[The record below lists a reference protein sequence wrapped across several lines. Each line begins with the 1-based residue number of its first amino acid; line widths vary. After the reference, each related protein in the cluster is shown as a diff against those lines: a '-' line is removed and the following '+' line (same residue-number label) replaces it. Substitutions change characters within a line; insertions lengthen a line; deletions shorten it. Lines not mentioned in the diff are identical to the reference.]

1 MSWPARWPARR
12 DVRRTDARRSA
23 AGRGGASDWA
33 LHATDA
39 QIFDALARR
48 RHCES
53 LREYFGARG
62 LEELAELA
70 RAAKRAK
77 RRAGPRVLIVPGM
90 MGSRL
95 CDTVRAP
102 ASRRAALLRVLWVD
116 PVRIGAGHLSRLT
129 LPSPR
134 SIRPRG
140 VLLFSYAKLKLQL
153 AIEGFDA
160 RFHAYDWRLGIDALG
175 AALSAAIAAAGEPA
189 VVIAHSMGALVAR
202 VAARRLP
209 HRALKRL
216 IMLGAPNRGAL
227 APVLALRGSYP
238 FVRKLSR
245 LDLAHSPEELAAEVF
260 GTFPGLYHL
269 LPPEPTPE
277 CDLLD
282 PRSWPTQGPAP
293 DAGLLA
299 GVGRARAQM
308 AAPDERMVQIVGVN
322 RETVVSLRRT
332 PAGFEYGSSRNGD
345 GTVPVAL
352 ALLPGLKTYFAEE
365 SHGNLANNPRIVRAI
380 VDLVRDGSTRAL
392 KRRYVPRED
401 GLRLID
407 DAELSRADGGK
418 IDWRLLDSSQREAA
432 LADLD
437 GEREEEALLG
447 SAQSLA

>member
-1 MSWPARWPARR
+1 MRR
-12 DVRRTDARRSA
+12 GAPRRSA
-23 AGRGGASDWA
+23 AGRGGGSDWA

-39 QIFDALARR
+39 QVFDALARR
-48 RHCES
+48 RHGES
-53 LREYFGARG
+53 LREYFGAPA
-62 LEELAELA
+62 LEELAALA
-70 RAAKRAK
+70 AAAKRAK
-77 RRAGPRVLIVPGM
+77 RRGGPRVLIVPGM

-95 CDTVRAP
+95 CDA
-102 ASRRAALLRVLWVD
+102 ARRATARPATPPRVLWVD
-116 PVRIGAGHLSRLT
+116 PVRIGAGHLSKLT

-140 VLLFSYAKLKLQL
+140 VLLSSYAKLKLQL

-175 AALSAAIAAAGEPA
+175 AGLAAAIAAAGEPA
-189 VVIAHSMGALVAR
+189 VVIAHSMGGLVAR

-209 HRALKRL
+209 RRALKRL

-245 LDLAHSPEELAAEVF
+245 LDLKHSPEDLAAEVF

-282 PRSWPTQGPAP
+282 PRSWPSEGPRP
-293 DAGLLA
+293 DARLLA
-299 GVGRARAQM
+299 GVAHARAQM
-308 AAPDERMVQIVGVN
+308 APPDERMVQIVGVN
-322 RETVVSLRRT
+322 RETVVRVRRT

-380 VDLVRDGSTRAL
+380 IDLVRGGSTRAL
-392 KRRYVPRED
+392 KRRYLPRED

-407 DAELSRADGGK
+407 DAELRRADSDK
-418 IDWRLLDSSQREAA
+418 IDWRLLDSAQREAA

-437 GEREEEALLG
+437 GEREEALLG

>member
-1 MSWPARWPARR
+1 MKGGAP
-12 DVRRTDARRSA
+12 RRSA
-23 AGRGGASDWA
+23 AGRGGSDWA
-33 LHATDA
+33 LLATDA
-39 QIFDALARR
+39 QVFDALARR
-48 RHCES
+48 RHGES
-53 LREYFGARG
+53 LREYFGAPA
-62 LEELAELA
+62 LEELAALA
-70 RAAKRAK
+70 AAAKRAK
-77 RRAGPRVLIVPGM
+77 RRGGPRVLIVPGM

-95 CDTVRAP
+95 CDAVRRDA
-102 ASRRAALLRVLWVD
+102 ARRAAPPRVLWVD
-116 PVRIGAGHLSRLT
+116 PVRIGAGHLSKLT

-134 SIRPRG
+134 AIRPRG

-175 AALSAAIAAAGEPA
+175 AGLAAAIAAAGEPA
-189 VVIAHSMGALVAR
+189 VVIAHSMGGLVAR

-209 HRALKRL
+209 RRALKRL

-245 LDLAHSPEELAAEVF
+245 LDLKHSPEDLAAEVF

-282 PRSWPTQGPAP
+282 PRSWPSEGPRP
-293 DAGLLA
+293 DARLLA
-299 GVGRARAQM
+299 GVAHARAQM
-308 AAPDERMVQIVGVN
+308 APPDERMVQIVGVN
-322 RETVVSLRRT
+322 RETVVSVRRT
-332 PAGFEYGSSRNGD
+332 PGGFEYGSSRNGD

-352 ALLPGLKTYFAEE
+352 ALLPGLKSYFAEE

-380 VDLVRDGSTRAL
+380 IDLVRGASTRAL
-392 KRRYVPRED
+392 KPRYLPRED
-401 GLRLID
+401 GLRFID
-407 DAELSRADGGK
+407 DAELRRAESGK
-418 IDWRLLDSSQREAA
+418 IDWRLLDSAQREAA

-437 GEREEEALLG
+437 GEREEALLG

>member
-1 MSWPARWPARR
+1 
-12 DVRRTDARRSA
+12 VRRRDARRSA

-39 QIFDALARR
+39 QVFDALARR
-48 RHCES
+48 HHCES

-70 RAAKRAK
+70 AAAKRAK

-90 MGSRL
+90 MGSKL
-95 CDTVRAP
+95 CDAMRAA
-102 ASRRAALLRVLWVD
+102 ASRRAAPLRALWVD
-116 PVRIGAGHLSRLT
+116 PVRIGAGHLSKLR
-129 LPSPR
+129 LPSRR

-160 RFHAYDWRLGIDALG
+160 RFHAYDWRFGIDALG
-175 AALSAAIAAAGEPA
+175 AALADAIAAAGEPA
-189 VVIAHSMGALVAR
+189 VVIAHSMGGLVAR

-209 HRALKRL
+209 HRALKQL

-245 LDLAHSPEELAAEVF
+245 LDLEHSPEELAAEVF

-282 PRSWPTQGPAP
+282 PRSWPTQGPKP
-293 DAGLLA
+293 DARLLA

-308 AAPDERMVQIVGVN
+308 APPDERMVQIVGVN
-322 RETVVSLRRT
+322 RETVVSVRRT
-332 PAGFEYGSSRNGD
+332 AAGFEYGSSRNGD

-380 VDLVRDGSTRAL
+380 IDLVRDGSTRAL
-392 KRRYVPRED
+392 KRRYLPRED

-407 DAELSRADGGK
+407 DAELSRPDGGK
-418 IDWRLLDSSQREAA
+418 IDWRLLDSAQREAA

-437 GEREEEALLG
+437 GEREEAPLG

>member
-1 MSWPARWPARR
+1 VRRR
-12 DVRRTDARRSA
+12 DAQRSA
-23 AGRGGASDWA
+23 ARRGGASDWA

-39 QIFDALARR
+39 QVFDALARR

-62 LEELAELA
+62 LEELTELA
-70 RAAKRAK
+70 AAAKCAK

-95 CDTVRAP
+95 CDAVRAG
-102 ASRRAALLRVLWVD
+102 ASRRAAPLRTLWVD

-175 AALSAAIAAAGEPA
+175 AALAAAIAAAGGPA
-189 VVIAHSMGALVAR
+189 VVIAHSMGGLVAR

-209 HRALKRL
+209 HRSLKRL

-245 LDLAHSPEELAAEVF
+245 LDLEHSPEELAAEVF

-282 PRSWPTQGPAP
+282 PCSWPTQGPRP
-293 DAGLLA
+293 DARLLA

-308 AAPDERMVQIVGVN
+308 APPDERMVQIVGVN
-322 RETVVSLRRT
+322 RETVVSVRRT
-332 PAGFEYGSSRNGD
+332 PAGFEYGSNGNGD

-365 SHGNLANNPRIVRAI
+365 SHGNLANNPRIVSAI
-380 VDLVRDGSTRAL
+380 IDLVRDGSTRAL
-392 KRRYVPRED
+392 KRRYLPRED

-418 IDWRLLDSSQREAA
+418 IDWRLLDSAQREAA

-437 GEREEEALLG
+437 GEREEALLG

>member
-1 MSWPARWPARR
+1 MRR
-12 DVRRTDARRSA
+12 GAPRRSA
-23 AGRGGASDWA
+23 ARRGGGPDWA

-39 QIFDALARR
+39 QVFDALARR
-48 RHCES
+48 RHGDS
-53 LREYFGARG
+53 LREYFGARA

-70 RAAKRAK
+70 AAAKRAK
-77 RRAGPRVLIVPGM
+77 RRGGPRVLIVPGM

-95 CDTVRAP
+95 CDAVRRDA
-102 ASRRAALLRVLWVD
+102 ARRAALLRMLWVD

-134 SIRPRG
+134 AIRPRG

-175 AALSAAIAAAGEPA
+175 AALAAAIAAAGEPA
-189 VVIAHSMGALVAR
+189 VVIAHSMGGLVAR
-202 VAARRLP
+202 VAAQRLP
-209 HRALKRL
+209 RRALKRL

-245 LDLAHSPEELAAEVF
+245 LDLKHSPEDLAADVF

-282 PRSWPTQGPAP
+282 PRSWPSQGPRP
-293 DAGLLA
+293 DARLLA

-308 AAPDERMVQIVGVN
+308 APPDERMVQIVGVN
-322 RETVVSLRRT
+322 RETVVSVRRT
-332 PAGFEYGSSRNGD
+332 PAGFEYGSNRNGD

-380 VDLVRDGSTRAL
+380 IDLVRGGSTRAL
-392 KRRYVPRED
+392 KRRYLPRED

-407 DAELSRADGGK
+407 DAELRRVDGDK
-418 IDWRLLDSSQREAA
+418 IDWRLLDSAQREAA

-437 GEREEEALLG
+437 GEREEALLG

>member
-1 MSWPARWPARR
+1 
-12 DVRRTDARRSA
+12 
-23 AGRGGASDWA
+23 
-33 LHATDA
+33 
-39 QIFDALARR
+39 
-48 RHCES
+48 
-53 LREYFGARG
+53 
-62 LEELAELA
+62 
-70 RAAKRAK
+70 
-77 RRAGPRVLIVPGM
+77 
-90 MGSRL
+90 
-95 CDTVRAP
+95 
-102 ASRRAALLRVLWVD
+102 VLWVD

-134 SIRPRG
+134 AIRPRG

-175 AALSAAIAAAGEPA
+175 AALAAAIAAAGEPA
-189 VVIAHSMGALVAR
+189 VVIAHSMGGLVAR

-209 HRALKRL
+209 RRALKRL

-245 LDLAHSPEELAAEVF
+245 LDLKHSPEDLAADVF

-282 PRSWPTQGPAP
+282 PRSWPSQGPRP
-293 DAGLLA
+293 DARLLA

-308 AAPDERMVQIVGVN
+308 APPDERMVQIVGVD
-322 RETVVSLRRT
+322 RETVVSVRRT

-380 VDLVRDGSTRAL
+380 IDLARGASTRAL
-392 KRRYVPRED
+392 KRGYVPCDEE
-401 GLRLID
+401 LRLIG
-407 DAELSRADGGK
+407 DAELRRADASK
-418 IDWRLLDSSQREAA
+418 IDWRLLDSAEREAV

-437 GEREEEALLG
+437 GERDEVLLG

>member
-1 MSWPARWPARR
+1 MRR
-12 DVRRTDARRSA
+12 GDARRSA

-39 QIFDALARR
+39 QVFDALARR
-48 RHCES
+48 RHGES

-70 RAAKRAK
+70 AAAKRAK
-77 RRAGPRVLIVPGM
+77 RRGGPRVLIVPGM

-95 CDTVRAP
+95 CAAVRRDA
-102 ASRRAALLRVLWVD
+102 ARRAAPPRVLWVD
-116 PVRIGAGHLSRLT
+116 PVRIGAGHLSKLT

-134 SIRPRG
+134 AIRPRG

-175 AALSAAIAAAGEPA
+175 AALAAAIAAAGEPA
-189 VVIAHSMGALVAR
+189 VVIAHSMGGLVAR

-209 HRALKRL
+209 RRALKRL

-245 LDLAHSPEELAAEVF
+245 LDLKHSPEDLAAEVF

-277 CDLLD
+277 CNLLD
-282 PRSWPTQGPAP
+282 PLSWPSQGPRP
-293 DAGLLA
+293 DARLLA

-308 AAPDERMVQIVGVN
+308 APPDERMVQIVGVN
-322 RETVVSLRRT
+322 RETVVSVRRT

-380 VDLVRDGSTRAL
+380 IDLVRGGSTRAL
-392 KRRYVPRED
+392 KRRYLPRED

-407 DAELSRADGGK
+407 DAELARADSGK
-418 IDWRLLDSSQREAA
+418 IDWRLLDSAQREAA

-437 GEREEEALLG
+437 GEREEALLG

>member
-1 MSWPARWPARR
+1 
-12 DVRRTDARRSA
+12 VRRGVARRSA
-23 AGRGGASDWA
+23 ARRGGGSDWA

-39 QIFDALARR
+39 QIFDALAQR
-48 RHCES
+48 RHAES

-70 RAAKRAK
+70 SAAKCAK
-77 RRAGPRVLIVPGM
+77 RRTGPRVLIVPGM

-95 CDTVRAP
+95 CDAARGA
-102 ASRRAALLRVLWVD
+102 AARRAAPPRLLWVD
-116 PVRIGAGHLSRLT
+116 PVRIGAGHLSKLT

-140 VLLFSYAKLKLQL
+140 VLLFAYAKLKLQL

-175 AALSAAIAAAGEPA
+175 AALAAAIAAAGEPA
-189 VVIAHSMGALVAR
+189 VVIAHSMGGLVAR

-209 HRALKRL
+209 RRALKRL
-216 IMLGAPNRGAL
+216 IMVGAPNRGAL

-245 LDLAHSPEELAAEVF
+245 LDLKHSPEDLAAEVF

-282 PRSWPTQGPAP
+282 PRSWPTRGPRP
-293 DAGLLA
+293 DARLLA

-308 AAPDERMVQIVGVN
+308 APPDERMVQIVGVN
-322 RETVVSLRRT
+322 RETVVSVRRT
-332 PAGFEYGSSRNGD
+332 PTGFEYGSSRNGD

-380 VDLVRDGSTRAL
+380 IDLVRTGSTRAL
-392 KRRYVPRED
+392 KRRYLPRED
-401 GLRLID
+401 GLNLID
-407 DAELSRADGGK
+407 DAELARGDGGK
-418 IDWRLLDSSQREAA
+418 IDWRRLDSAQREAA

-437 GEREEEALLG
+437 GEREEALLG

>member
-1 MSWPARWPARR
+1 MRR
-12 DVRRTDARRSA
+12 GTPRRPA
-23 AGRGGASDWA
+23 AGRGGGSDWA

-39 QIFDALARR
+39 QVFDALARR
-48 RHCES
+48 RHGES

-62 LEELAELA
+62 LEELTELA
-70 RAAKRAK
+70 AAAKRAK
-77 RRAGPRVLIVPGM
+77 RRGGPRVLIVPGM

-95 CDTVRAP
+95 CDALRGDAARSAAP
-102 ASRRAALLRVLWVD
+102 LRVLWVD
-116 PVRIGAGHLSRLT
+116 PVRIGAGHLSQLT

-134 SIRPRG
+134 AIRPRG

-175 AALSAAIAAAGEPA
+175 AALAAAIAAVGEPA
-189 VVIAHSMGALVAR
+189 VVIAHSMGGLVAR

-209 HRALKRL
+209 RRALKRL

-245 LDLAHSPEELAAEVF
+245 LDLKHSPEDLAAEVF

-282 PRSWPTQGPAP
+282 PRSWPSQGPRPHAR
-293 DAGLLA
+293 LLA
-299 GVGRARAQM
+299 GVARARAQM
-308 AAPDERMVQIVGVN
+308 APPDERMVQIVGVN
-322 RETVVSLRRT
+322 RETIVSVRRT

-380 VDLVRDGSTRAL
+380 IDLVRGGGTRAL
-392 KRRYVPRED
+392 KRRYLPRED
-401 GLRLID
+401 RLRLID
-407 DAELSRADGGK
+407 DAELRRADCGK
-418 IDWRLLDSSQREAA
+418 IDWRLLDSAQREAA

-437 GEREEEALLG
+437 GEREEALLG
-447 SAQSLA
+447 SARSLA

>member
-1 MSWPARWPARR
+1 
-12 DVRRTDARRSA
+12 VKGGVVRRSA
-23 AGRGGASDWA
+23 ARRGGSSDWA

-39 QIFDALARR
+39 QVFDALARR
-48 RHCES
+48 RHGES
-53 LREYFGARG
+53 LREYFGART

-70 RAAKRAK
+70 AAAKRAK
-77 RRAGPRVLIVPGM
+77 QRRGPRVLIVPGM

-95 CDTVRAP
+95 CDAVRRDAARP
-102 ASRRAALLRVLWVD
+102 AVPLRLLWVD
-116 PVRIGAGHLSRLT
+116 PVRIGAGHLSKLT
-129 LPSPR
+129 LPSAR
-134 SIRPRG
+134 AIRPRG

-175 AALSAAIAAAGEPA
+175 AGLAAAIAAAGEPA
-189 VVIAHSMGALVAR
+189 VVIAHSMGGLVAR
-202 VAARRLP
+202 VAAQRLP
-209 HRALKRL
+209 RRALKRL

-245 LDLAHSPEELAAEVF
+245 LDLRHSPEDLAAEVF

-282 PRSWPTQGPAP
+282 PRSWPSEGPRP
-293 DAGLLA
+293 DARLLA
-299 GVGRARAQM
+299 GVARARAQM
-308 AAPDERMVQIVGVN
+308 APPDERMVQIVGVN
-322 RETVVSLRRT
+322 RETVVSVRPT

-352 ALLPGLKTYFAEE
+352 ALLPGLKSYFAEE

-380 VDLVRDGSTRAL
+380 IDLVRGASTRAL
-392 KRRYVPRED
+392 KRRYLPRED

-407 DAELSRADGGK
+407 DAELRRAGGGK
-418 IDWRLLDSSQREAA
+418 IDWRLLDSVQREAA

-437 GEREEEALLG
+437 GEREEALLG

>member
-1 MSWPARWPARR
+1 VKGGAP
-12 DVRRTDARRSA
+12 RRSA
-23 AGRGGASDWA
+23 AGRGGGSDWA
-33 LHATDA
+33 LLATDA
-39 QIFDALARR
+39 QVFDALARR
-48 RHCES
+48 RHGES
-53 LREYFGARG
+53 LREYFGAPA
-62 LEELAELA
+62 LEELAALA
-70 RAAKRAK
+70 AAAKRAK
-77 RRAGPRVLIVPGM
+77 RRGGPRVLIVPGM

-95 CDTVRAP
+95 CDAVRRDA
-102 ASRRAALLRVLWVD
+102 ARRAAPLRVLWVD
-116 PVRIGAGHLSRLT
+116 PVRIGAGHLSKLI

-134 SIRPRG
+134 AIRPRG

-175 AALSAAIAAAGEPA
+175 TGLAAAIAAAGEPA
-189 VVIAHSMGALVAR
+189 VVIAHSMGGLVAR

-209 HRALKRL
+209 RRALKRL

-245 LDLAHSPEELAAEVF
+245 LDLKHSPEDLAAEVF

-282 PRSWPTQGPAP
+282 PRSWPSEGPRP
-293 DAGLLA
+293 DARLLA
-299 GVGRARAQM
+299 GVAHARAQM
-308 AAPDERMVQIVGVN
+308 APPDERMVQIVGVN
-322 RETVVSLRRT
+322 RETVVSVRRT

-352 ALLPGLKTYFAEE
+352 ALLPGLKSYFAEE

-380 VDLVRDGSTRAL
+380 IDLVRGASTRAL
-392 KRRYVPRED
+392 KPRYLPCED
-401 GLRLID
+401 GLRFID
-407 DAELSRADGGK
+407 DAELRRAESGK
-418 IDWRLLDSSQREAA
+418 IDWRLLDSVQREAA

-437 GEREEEALLG
+437 GEREEALLG

>member
-1 MSWPARWPARR
+1 MRR
-12 DVRRTDARRSA
+12 GAPRRSG
-23 AGRGGASDWA
+23 AGGDGGSDWA
-33 LHATDA
+33 LHATEA
-39 QIFDALARR
+39 QVFDALARR
-48 RHCES
+48 RHGDS
-53 LREYFGARG
+53 LREYFGARA

-70 RAAKRAK
+70 AAAKRAK
-77 RRAGPRVLIVPGM
+77 RRGGPRVLIVPGM

-95 CDTVRAP
+95 CDALRGDAT
-102 ASRRAALLRVLWVD
+102 RRAAPQRLLWVD
-116 PVRIGAGHLSRLT
+116 PVRIRAGHLSKLT

-134 SIRPRG
+134 AIRPRG

-175 AALSAAIAAAGEPA
+175 ATLAAAIAAAGEPV
-189 VVIAHSMGALVAR
+189 VVIAHSMGGLVAR
-202 VAARRLP
+202 VAAGRLP
-209 HRALKRL
+209 RRAFKRL

-245 LDLAHSPEELAAEVF
+245 LDLKHSPEDLAADVF

-282 PRSWPTQGPAP
+282 PRSWPRQGPRP
-293 DAGLLA
+293 DARLLA
-299 GVGRARAQM
+299 GVGHARAQM
-308 AAPDERMVQIVGVN
+308 APPDERMVQIVGVN
-322 RETVVSLRRT
+322 RETVVSVRRT

-352 ALLPGLKTYFAEE
+352 ALLPGLKTYFADE

-380 VDLVRDGSTRAL
+380 IDLARDGSTRAL
-392 KRRYVPRED
+392 KRRYLPRQD
-401 GLRLID
+401 DLRLID
-407 DAELSRADGGK
+407 DAELRGGDSHK
-418 IDWRLLDSSQREAA
+418 IDWRLLDSAQREAA
-432 LADLD
+432 LADLE
-437 GEREEEALLG
+437 GEREELLLG